1 MENRNP
7 MEYKPV
13 FPLLMS
19 MAIPPMISMLIQSL
33 YNIIDSIFVSQLGEE
48 ALTAVSL
55 IFPLQNL
62 SLAISCGIG
71 IAMNAFIARHLGAK
85 DDKKASYYAT
95 QGIVMSLAH
104 SLLFLII
111 GLFFI
116 RPFLNMFTTN
126 QNVIDYGMQYGMIV
140 VSLVI
145 GQFIHLAIEKMF
157 QATGNMMMPMIMQI
171 FGAVVNIV
179 LDPILIFGYFGLPAF
194 GVAGA
199 AIATV
204 IGQFSSAS
212 LAFILFRKYNTHL
225 HISFKKFRVDL
236 GIFDSP
242 WVGFEN
248 FEFFFTT
255 SDAWRVVRN
264 TLGMNFLFI
273 LFTTVFSVLFAVMM
287 YRLRGRRLV
296 KTYQTITLMPSF
308 LSWVVVGY
316 MVYALLMPGPSGLI
330 NQIIMLFGGEPI
342 DWYSQSGYWPVIL
355 LVVKLWHGVGYNSL
369 FYYASLMGIDKEYF
383 EAAQLDG
390 ATKSQELRYIILPFL
405 KPIIIVM
412 TLLNIGNI
420 FRADFGL
427 FFNVP
432 RNVGALYPTT
442 DVVDTYVY
450 RALTQLG
457 DVGMSA
463 AVGLVQSLV
472 GFVLILVTNLIV
484 RKIDPESALF

>member
-85 DDKKASYYAT
+85 DDNKASYYAT

-126 QNVIDYGMQYGMIV
+126 QNVINYGMQYGMIV

-171 FGAVVNIV
+171 FGAVINII

-204 IGQFSSAS
+204 IGQFSAAS
-212 LAFILFRKYNTHL
+212 LAFVLFKKYNTPEQFAAL
-225 HISFKKFRVDL
+225 TEEEIGEEIRSCGLYKSKSKKIKESSRM
-236 GIFDSP
+236 IC
-242 WVGFEN
+242 EN
-248 FEFFFTT
+248 
-255 SDAWRVVRN
+255 
-264 TLGMNFLFI
+264 
-273 LFTTVFSVLFAVMM
+273 
-287 YRLRGRRLV
+287 
-296 KTYQTITLMPSF
+296 
-308 LSWVVVGY
+308 
-316 MVYALLMPGPSGLI
+316 
-330 NQIIMLFGGEPI
+330 FGGEVP
-342 DWYSQSGYWPVIL
+342 QTLKELTTLP
-355 LVVKLWHGVGYNSL
+355 GVGRKT
-369 FYYASLMGIDKEYF
+369 A
-383 EAAQLDG
+383 
-390 ATKSQELRYIILPFL
+390 
-405 KPIIIVM
+405 
-412 TLLNIGNI
+412 
-420 FRADFGL
+420 
-427 FFNVP
+427 
-432 RNVGALYPTT
+432 
-442 DVVDTYVY
+442 DVVLSNAFNHDAIAVDTHVF
-450 RALTQLG
+450 R
-457 DVGMSA
+457 
-463 AVGLVQSLV
+463 
-472 GFVLILVTNLIV
+472 VTNRIGIV
-484 RKIDPESALF
+484 NEKNVEKTEFALMDVIPKNRWSHSHHLFIFHGRRMCKARKPECDTCPIKDDCDYYNNLQK